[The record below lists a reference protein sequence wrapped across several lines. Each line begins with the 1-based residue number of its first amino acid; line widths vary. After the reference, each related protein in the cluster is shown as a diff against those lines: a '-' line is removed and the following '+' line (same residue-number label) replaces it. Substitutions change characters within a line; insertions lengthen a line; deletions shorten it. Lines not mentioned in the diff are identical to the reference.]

1 MSAKSQAQRLQL
13 AAEAIANLS
22 DENVD
27 HLAWIVEQARLAG
40 KTPQEAVEE
49 LIDAA
54 ASLRQ
59 PDPISEPGPAVPGK
73 EV

>member
-27 HLAWIVEQARLAG
+27 DLAWIVEQARLAG